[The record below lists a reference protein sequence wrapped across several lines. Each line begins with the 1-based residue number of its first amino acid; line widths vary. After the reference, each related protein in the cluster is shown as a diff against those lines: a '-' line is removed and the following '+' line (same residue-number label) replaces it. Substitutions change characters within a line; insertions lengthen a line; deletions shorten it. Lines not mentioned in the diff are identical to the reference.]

1 MGRGGEP
8 PARAEGPVGHTDGLE
23 METPK
28 RTPLHQ
34 IHVTLGAKLVP
45 FGGYEMPV
53 SYPRGIA
60 AEHRAVRERVGVFD
74 VSHMGEF
81 EVTGP
86 DRNAFVQRVTCND
99 VGALKPGRA
108 QYSAILTDQG
118 TFVDDCLVYRFADR
132 LMLVVNAANIATDW
146 AHIVAQKRGANVRL
160 RDISDATALLA
171 VQGPGA
177 EALLAPLT
185 PVGVAMIPYYPF
197 AEGKV
202 AGVQCFISRTGYT
215 GEDGFELYCRALD
228 AETLWHALVG
238 AGRAEPCGLGARDT
252 LRLEAGY
259 PLYGSDI
266 DAGVTPYEAGLG
278 WIVKLEKG
286 AAFTGLAALKQQKL
300 AGVKRRLV
308 GFKVAE
314 PKVVARHGYGVDLD
328 GPPGGGGRGGP
339 VEPAPDRAVG
349 VAYPPAGGAQP
360 GAPVPIGGGRQ
371 PGPAGGGGRALLSGG
386 VAGPRGRTVIVN
398 LPGSTGGV
406 REGLGVLEDFLD
418 HAVELVTG
426 ERTSHA

>member
-1 MGRGGEP
+1 
-8 PARAEGPVGHTDGLE
+8 

-28 RTPLHQ
+28 RTPLYK
-34 IHVTLGAKLVP
+34 IHVSLGAKMVP

-53 SYPRGIA
+53 SYPSGIA
-60 AEHRAVRERVGVFD
+60 AEHRAVRDRVGVFD

-81 EVTGP
+81 EVSGP

-99 VGALKPGRA
+99 VGALHPGQA
-108 QYSAILTDQG
+108 QYSAILTDEG
-118 TFVDDCLVYRFADR
+118 RFEDR

-146 AHIVAQKRGANVRL
+146 AHVVAQKRGANVRL

-185 PVGVAMIPYYPF
+185 PVGVAMIPYYQF
-197 AEGKV
+197 VEGKL
-202 AGVQCFISRTGYT
+202 ASVQCFISRTGYT
-215 GEDGFELYCRALD
+215 GEDGFELYCRASD

-266 DAGVTPYEAGLG
+266 DAAVTPYEAGLG

-286 AAFTGLAALKQQKL
+286 ADFTGLAALKRQKL
-300 AGVKRRLV
+300 EGVKRRLV
-308 GFKVAE
+308 GFKMAA
-314 PKVVARHGYGVDLD
+314 PRTVAR
-328 GPPGGGGRGGP
+328 
-339 VEPAPDRAVG
+339 
-349 VAYPPAGGAQP
+349 
-360 GAPVPIGGGRQ
+360 
-371 PGPAGGGGRALLSGG
+371 
-386 VAGPRGRTVIVN
+386 
-398 LPGSTGGV
+398 
-406 REGLGVLEDFLD
+406 
-418 HAVELVTG
+418 
-426 ERTSHA
+426 

>member
-34 IHVTLGAKLVP
+34 IHLTLGAKLVP

-53 SYPRGIA
+53 SYPGGIA

-99 VGALKPGRA
+99 VGALKPGQA

-118 TFVDDCLVYRFADR
+118 TFVDDCLVYRFEDR

-146 AHIVAQKRGANVRL
+146 SHIVAHKRGANVRL

-177 EALLAPLT
+177 ETLLGPLT
-185 PVGVAMIPYYPF
+185 PVGVAMIPYYHF
-197 AEGKV
+197 AEGSV
-202 AGVQCFISRTGYT
+202 AGVQCFVSRTGYT
-215 GEDGFELYCRALD
+215 GEDGLELYCRALD
-228 AETLWHALVG
+228 AERLWHALVG
-238 AGRAEPCGLGARDT
+238 PGRAGPGRLGAPRT

-266 DAGVTPYEAGLG
+266 DAAVTPYEAGLG

-286 AAFTGLAALKQQKL
+286 ADFTRLAALKQQKL
-300 AGVKRRLV
+300 ARVKRPLLGVKV
-308 GFKVAE
+308 NP
-314 PKVVARHGYGVDLD
+314 PKGGAPPGVRGGLGG
-328 GPPGGGGRGGP
+328 GPPGGVRRG
-339 VEPAPDRAVG
+339 
-349 VAYPPAGGAQP
+349 P
-360 GAPVPIGGGRQ
+360 GAPARDSRV
-371 PGPAGGGGRALLSGG
+371 
-386 VAGPRGRTVIVN
+386 
-398 LPGSTGGV
+398 
-406 REGLGVLEDFLD
+406 
-418 HAVELVTG
+418 
-426 ERTSHA
+426 